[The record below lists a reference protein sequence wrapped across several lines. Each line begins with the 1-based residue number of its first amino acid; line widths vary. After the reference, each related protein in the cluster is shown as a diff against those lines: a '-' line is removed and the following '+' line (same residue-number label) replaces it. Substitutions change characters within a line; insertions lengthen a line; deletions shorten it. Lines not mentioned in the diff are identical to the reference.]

1 MITYYHQ
8 NKGRFSSCED
18 SFTSTVFDLLKY
30 LPSQVFW
37 DIFRKSMYYQKL
49 PKVSGEIQEFA
60 YWPKWDPV
68 NTGNSNYVEPDI
80 FIRFEEFDLIIEAKV
95 LEEGQQ
101 CEYQA
106 MREIQAYYNEYGD
119 DEKDFYFIQVGGL
132 QSLNEET
139 VRVKGQNIMIFKTDW
154 TKILGQVVFEKD
166 KLANISF
173 SQINS
178 YKRILEDLI
187 KGFELH
193 GHYKKLWLDSLESI
207 FISTQISNTF
217 FNYVTKH

>member
-8 NKGRFSSCED
+8 NKGRLSSGED

-49 PKVSGEIQEFA
+49 PKVSGEILEFT
-60 YWPKWDPV
+60 YWPKWDPE

-95 LEEGQQ
+95 RDKDQQ
-101 CEYQA
+101 CKYQA
-106 MREIQAYYNEYGD
+106 MREIQAYYNEYRA
-119 DEKDFYFIQVGGL
+119 DERDFYFVQVGGL
-132 QSLNEET
+132 QNLNEET
-139 VRVKGQNIMIFKTDW
+139 VRVIDQNIMIFKTDW
-154 TKILGQVVFEKD
+154 TRILGRVVFEKE

-178 YKRILEDLI
+178 YKRILDDLI

-193 GHYKKLWLDSLESI
+193 GHYKKLWLDSLEPI